1 MKKNKNLNKSYPRFS
16 FTLPKN
22 LNSFPNQVET
32 EKSPRTSENPLDLIL
47 PPDNN
52 SLPSS
57 LSSSSGSLISN
68 KPITTPKVSHKIPE
82 EGYIVIDQIESIFS
96 KQIKVSFALKYQYI
110 LILIII
116 LFGYT
121 FHWIILFLTYDKKER
136 NYCYNLHRNQL
147 NVCSSKQ
154 ACKRYEEKINIFLYD
169 LENSFDNNNYTKEI
183 NDINNNY
190 QLFFSEQYENSFQKN
205 VFYKYQADFNIET
218 LNCVY
223 VIGVNEKWNL
233 FIRYFSICHGENIY
247 YTIILIYLI
256 GGALGVILVGLLS
269 DIFGRRRVIV
279 ALLGCLAINS
289 IFFTIF
295 CFVMNT
301 LEQKYK
307 DDFDKEFKMK
317 DFQEILKQLYYQEK
331 ISIVWRRNIFFI
343 LLFIFLGSFCTNSL
357 FNVCLSL
364 LVENSLNDTN
374 VLFHFGHFYAFT
386 NGFTPLLTYLIYPY
400 MNNISITFLI
410 LSICFI
416 VLTILAYYTLHDSMR
431 QLFEFSEWSNLTDL
445 ALKCLPDLTPD
456 DFSTPEKFHTN
467 QESENHPHIQR
478 SSKRQSLFMLVAN
491 RINEINNHTKRN
503 SVLVIKRQEL
513 INYPYI
519 VLSCMFSNRIIKNTK
534 LMLFQTSF
542 FVFILDHLIT
552 REFTS
557 YYFVPIIKK
566 GNYIVNTSFFILG
579 ILQILSVYVYVIIY
593 RISNFK
599 SIIIYSVLIIAILS
613 FISHFFVTEI
623 SNVSVDL
630 NEYSNEMDIIYQEEH
645 QHAVFHYFAFIMKV
659 LGTGSLLFL
668 KILICKYSRTLYRCS
683 LFGSIDIINLISF
696 ALSEA
701 IKWQLRRVQLFIIVM
716 IFMGILSVLFIN
728 EARNES
734 YVVNDIKRS
743 VYKEKR

>member
-1 MKKNKNLNKSYPRFS
+1 MKKNKNLNTYPRLS

-22 LNSFPNQVET
+22 INSSHNHVET
-32 EKSPRTSENPLDLIL
+32 EKSPKTSENPLDLIL

-68 KPITTPKVSHKIPE
+68 KPITTQKETHKNQE
-82 EGYIVIDQIESIFS
+82 KGYIVIDQIETIFS
-96 KQIKVSFALKYQYI
+96 KQIKVSLALKYQYI

-116 LFGYT
+116 LFGYS
-121 FHWIILFLTYDKKER
+121 FHWIVLFLTCDKEER

-190 QLFFSEQYENSFQKN
+190 RVFFSEQYENSFQKN
-205 VFYKYQADFNIET
+205 VFYKYQTDFDIET

-233 FIRYFSICHGENIY
+233 FVKYYSICHGENIY
-247 YTIILIYLI
+247 YAVILIYVI
-256 GGALGVILVGLLS
+256 GGVFGVILMGLLS
-269 DIFGRRRVIV
+269 DVVGRRKVII

-295 CFVMNT
+295 CFVVGFR
-301 LEQKYK
+301 EKKYQN
-307 DDFDKEFKMK
+307 DFDKEFKMRAY
-317 DFQEILKQLYYQEK
+317 QEILKQLYYQEK
-331 ISIVWRRNIFFI
+331 ISVLWRKNVFFI
-343 LLFIFLGSFCTNSL
+343 LIFIFIGGFCSNSL
-357 FNVCLSL
+357 FNICLSL
-364 LVENSLNDTN
+364 LVENSINDTN
-374 VLFHFGHFYAFT
+374 VLFHFGHFYAIT
-386 NGFTPLLTYLIYPY
+386 YGFTPLVTYLLYPY
-400 MNNISITFLI
+400 MNNISLTFLI
-410 LSICFI
+410 LSVCFI
-416 VLTILAYYTLHDSMR
+416 VLAILAYYTLHDSMR

-456 DFSTPEKFHTN
+456 DFSNSEKIHT
-467 QESENHPHIQR
+467 ESENHIQR
-478 SSKRQSLFMLVAN
+478 SPKRQSLFMLVSK
-491 RINEINNHTKRN
+491 RINEINNHAKRN
-503 SVLVIKRQEL
+503 SSLVIKRQEL

-534 LMLFQTSF
+534 LMLFQTSLF
-542 FVFILDHLIT
+542 IFILEHLIT

-557 YYFVPIIKK
+557 FSFVPIVKK

-579 ILQILSVYVYVIIY
+579 ILQILTVYVYVIVY

-599 SIIIYSVLIIAILS
+599 SVIICSVIIIAILS
-613 FISHFFVTEI
+613 FISHFFVIEI
-623 SNVSVDL
+623 SNLPVDL
-630 NEYSNEMDIIYQEEH
+630 NEYSNEMDVMYQDEH
-645 QHAVFHYFAFIMKV
+645 QHAIVHCFVYIMKI
-659 LGTGSLLFL
+659 LGTGTLLFL

-716 IFMGILSVLFIN
+716 IFMEVLSVLFIN

-743 VYKEKR
+743 AYKEKR